1 VLDTEPRAV
10 RKRVAEAL
18 AAPEKGS
25 QGLHA
30 RLALPEKGS
39 QGLQE
44 PLAWP
49 KKLSQALQA
58 QLGTRRKANQ
68 GLQAKLLRPRKAKHG
83 LRPVRSVE
91 VLARGQNLPRQ
102 RVLTRGWPGGSLRE
116 GTKKALGLVLHRI
129 RRWRPK
135 CRITKRALDP

>member
-1 VLDTEPRAV
+1 MIARGCFEWPPSLLDTDLRGV

-18 AAPEKGS
+18 ALPEKGS
-25 QGLHA
+25 QSLQA
-30 RLALPEKGS
+30 RLAFPEEGS

-49 KKLSQALQA
+49 KKLSQALQV

-91 VLARGQNLPRQ
+91 VLARGQNLPS
-102 RVLTRGWPGGSLRE
+102 TTG
-116 GTKKALGLVLHRI
+116 
-129 RRWRPK
+129 
-135 CRITKRALDP
+135 